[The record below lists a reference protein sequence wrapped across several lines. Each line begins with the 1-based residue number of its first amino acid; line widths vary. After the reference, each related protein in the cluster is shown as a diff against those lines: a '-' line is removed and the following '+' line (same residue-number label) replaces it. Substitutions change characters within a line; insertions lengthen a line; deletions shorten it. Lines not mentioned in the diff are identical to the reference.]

1 VSGAQSVTAGLILF
15 NISFAAKR
23 IMNCHL
29 NPFRTSTTIT
39 VPFIT
44 VTPPQDAPME
54 PISPLAL
61 PPPVTASSTY
71 FFLGKRQTGET
82 ADTSD
87 EMQRPLLPLFIFDPD
102 LGDPSGG
109 PLSPSSVFRSSTCRQ
124 PSSFGPSAHS
134 GESLATGVTGGT
146 PHHRT

>member
-1 VSGAQSVTAGLILF
+1 
-15 NISFAAKR
+15 
-23 IMNCHL
+23 M
-29 NPFRTSTTIT
+29 
-39 VPFIT
+39 

-71 FFLGKRQTGET
+71 FFSDGTNKWPSSNYDSLDEEET

-87 EMQRPLLPLFIFDPD
+87 EMQRSLFPLFIFDPD

-109 PLSPSSVFRSSTCRQ
+109 PLSPFSVSRSSTCRQ

-134 GESLATGVTGGT
+134 GESLATGVTGE
-146 PHHRT
+146 PHTTARK